1 MAITVITVLTAL
13 FISFFLIF
21 NRAKT
26 IKMG

>member
-1 MAITVITVLTAL
+1 MTITVVTVLTAL
-13 FISFFLIF
+13 IISFFLIL